1 MEPYKMIDMISSAI
15 AHLGS
20 LLKTLQVKRFLAA
33 VLVGFILLTSTT
45 VGSEP
50 VGKDVTKKVDKII
63 HQGDS
68 DRPKTTGEWNSEARA
83 TEDSLGKR
91 AERIAEE
98 TKEAVKDWAGL
109 YPDVAKRTVPGVG
122 D

>member
-1 MEPYKMIDMISSAI
+1 MINIISGAI
-15 AHLGS
+15 TRVSS
-20 LLKTLQVKRFLAA
+20 LLKALQVKRFLAA
-33 VLVGFILLTSTT
+33 VLVGFILLSTT

-50 VGKDVTKKVDKII
+50 VGRDVTKKVDKII

-68 DRPKTTGEWNSEARA
+68 DRPKTTGEWNREARA
-83 TEDSLGKR
+83 TEDAPGKR
-91 AERIAEE
+91 AARIGEE

-109 YPDVAKRTVPGVG
+109 YPDVAKRTIPGVG